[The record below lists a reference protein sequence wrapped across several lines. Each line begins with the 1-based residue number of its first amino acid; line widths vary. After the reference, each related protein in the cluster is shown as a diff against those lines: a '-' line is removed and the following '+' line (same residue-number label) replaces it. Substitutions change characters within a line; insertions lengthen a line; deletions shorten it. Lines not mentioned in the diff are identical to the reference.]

1 MEKLLEV
8 EKIRKEYK
16 GFVLNDISFTLEP
29 GTITGFI
36 GENGAGKTTTLYAV
50 MKLIR
55 LDGGRILFKGTD
67 IRSLPVLKDISF
79 LESECIRYPNV
90 SMGDYVS
97 IVKSI
102 FAKSWQED
110 AFQSYL
116 QAFDLRV
123 TKQKIKVLSTGLK
136 TKFFLAVELAKTQ
149 KLLLLDE
156 PTAGL
161 DPLVRNDVLAVI
173 RKLVAQNG
181 TTVMFSSHIT
191 SDVEA
196 ISDRVLFLH
205 KGELLLDMSR
215 KQLGE
220 KYMGQSLESVMLKL
234 SGRQHA

>member
-1 MEKLLEV
+1 
-8 EKIRKEYK
+8 
-16 GFVLNDISFTLEP
+16 
-29 GTITGFI
+29 
-36 GENGAGKTTTLYAV
+36 
-50 MKLIR
+50 
-55 LDGGRILFKGTD
+55 
-67 IRSLPVLKDISF
+67 
-79 LESECIRYPNV
+79 
-90 SMGDYVS
+90 MGDYVS
-97 IVKSI
+97 IVKSL

-123 TKQKIKVLSTGLK
+123 TKQRIKVLSTGMK
-136 TKFFLAVELAKTQ
+136 TKFFLAVELAKNQ

-161 DPLVRNDVLAVI
+161 DPLVRNDVLAII

-234 SGRQHA
+234 SGRQRA